1 MLEGKRDYS
10 KPLGRLSTDLS
21 NIISGDEEATK
32 LYDKIKKTNSFNK
45 LKNKSTYKKAL
56 ETLIP
61 LAQEQKLIS
70 DVNLKGKKINTASYY
85 LN

>member
-32 LYDKIKKTNSFNK
+32 LYDKIKKQI
-45 LKNKSTYKKAL
+45 L
-56 ETLIP
+56 LI
-61 LAQEQKLIS
+61 
-70 DVNLKGKKINTASYY
+70 N
-85 LN
+85 